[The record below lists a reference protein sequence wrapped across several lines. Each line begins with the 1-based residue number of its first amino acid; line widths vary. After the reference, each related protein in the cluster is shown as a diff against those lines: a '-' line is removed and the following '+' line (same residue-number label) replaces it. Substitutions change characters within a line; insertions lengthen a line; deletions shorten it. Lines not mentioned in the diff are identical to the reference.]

1 MLVSDELQ
9 VTLRTSSRRET
20 ISVRPSRCIET
31 SKCGKHRRVDGDDK
45 ETD

>member
-20 ISVRPSRCIET
+20 TSVRQQFVT
-31 SKCGKHRRVDGDDK
+31 MRRNEQVQK
-45 ETD
+45 ILAS